1 MKTWHK
7 VAIGAGAVVVLG
19 GIVLFSVNQA
29 NKGVVTV
36 QTAKVA
42 NQDSLVSLVTASGE
56 VKPTTYTNVT
66 AQGYGRITEIFV
78 KEGDHVKKGDR
89 LLLQENVQANADV
102 QAQSAAV
109 NSAESGVQAAE
120 ASYKAA
126 QSDLILQQ
134 ANLEKA
140 KLDYDR
146 GQGLFKDGLI
156 PKQDFDQR
164 KTIYDGAVATVDSAR
179 ARVQS
184 LKAQLDQTRSQV
196 NQGRAVLVRTQDV
209 LHKTTYTSPINGIVS
224 YLPER
229 VGDYVVMGM
238 QNANGSFIMT
248 LSDMSVVT
256 AEVKVDETDIVNV
269 KMGQEA
275 DVTIDAV
282 PGKIFKGKVTE
293 IGSQAVLRS
302 SGLTTTQTTTST
314 QEAKDFKV
322 VVTLANP
329 PENLRPGLS
338 TTAKIKTAE
347 RKNVVA
353 IPIQALAVRTRK
365 DLEEAVK
372 NAKKQGS
379 SNVTLAAPPPPAP
392 GDPKKDE
399 VQGVFVV
406 NGKKAVFLPVE
417 TGIAGVTDI
426 EITKGLK
433 AGDEIVVGS
442 YKALRTLKPES
453 QVKAATDSYREDL
466 VSSGVVIKTEA
477 LTKVYEMGAEKV
489 HALSGVDVEI
499 RKGDYVAIMGPS
511 GSGKSTLMNLIGCL
525 DSPSA
530 GKYWLAG
537 RLVSDLDDDELAYIR
552 NKEIGFVFQT
562 FNLLPRATALH
573 NVELPLIYNGTP
585 SEERI
590 EKAKKALERVDL
602 MDRMHHKPNE
612 LSGGQRQ
619 RVAIARALVNSPS
632 IVLADEPTGNLDSK
646 TGEEIMALFANLHGQ
661 GNTIILV
668 THEHDIAQHA
678 HRIIFIRDGKIA
690 SDEAVA
696 KK

>member
-1 MKTWHK
+1 
-7 VAIGAGAVVVLG
+7 
-19 GIVLFSVNQA
+19 
-29 NKGVVTV
+29 
-36 QTAKVA
+36 
-42 NQDSLVSLVTASGE
+42 
-56 VKPTTYTNVT
+56 VT
-66 AQGYGRITEIFV
+66 AQGFGRITGILV
-78 KEGDHVKKGDR
+78 KEGDHVKKGDK
-89 LLLQENVQANADV
+89 LLLQENVQATADV
-102 QAQSAAV
+102 QAQSAAI
-109 NSAESGVQAAE
+109 NSAESGVEAAG

-126 QSDLILQQ
+126 QSDLISQQ

-164 KTIYDGAVATVDSAR
+164 KTTYDGAVAAVESAR
-179 ARVQS
+179 SRVLS

-196 NQGRAVLVRTQDV
+196 NQGRAVGMRLKDV
-209 LHKTTYTSPINGIVS
+209 LQKTTYTSPINGIVS

-229 VGDYVVMGM
+229 VGDYVVPGI
-238 QNANGSFIMT
+238 QNSNGSFLM
-248 LSDMSVVT
+248 T

-365 DLEEAVK
+365 DLEEAAK

-392 GDPKKDE
+392 GEPKKDE
-399 VQGVFVV
+399 VQGVFVI
-406 NGKKAVFLPVE
+406 NGNKALFRAVE

-426 EITKGLK
+426 EITNGLK
-433 AGDEIVVGS
+433 PGDEIVVGS

-453 QVKAATDSYREDL
+453 Q
-466 VSSGVVIKTEA
+466 IK
-477 LTKVYEMGAEKV
+477 
-489 HALSGVDVEI
+489 VD
-499 RKGDYVAIMGPS
+499 
-511 GSGKSTLMNLIGCL
+511 N
-525 DSPSA
+525 SA
-530 GKYWLAG
+530 PKKQ
-537 RLVSDLDDDELAYIR
+537 DD
-552 NKEIGFVFQT
+552 QQ
-562 FNLLPRATALH
+562 
-573 NVELPLIYNGTP
+573 
-585 SEERI
+585 S
-590 EKAKKALERVDL
+590 
-602 MDRMHHKPNE
+602 
-612 LSGGQRQ
+612 
-619 RVAIARALVNSPS
+619 
-632 IVLADEPTGNLDSK
+632 
-646 TGEEIMALFANLHGQ
+646 
-661 GNTIILV
+661 
-668 THEHDIAQHA
+668 
-678 HRIIFIRDGKIA
+678 
-690 SDEAVA
+690 
-696 KK
+696 

>member
-7 VAIGAGAVVVLG
+7 VAIGVGAAVVLG
-19 GIVLFSVNQA
+19 GVVLVSINQA

-36 QTAKVA
+36 QTSKVA
-42 NQDSLVSLVTASGE
+42 NQESLVSLVTASGE
-56 VKPTTYTNVT
+56 VKPTTYTNIT
-66 AQGYGRITEIFV
+66 AQGFGRITDILV
-78 KEGDHVKKGDR
+78 KEGDRVKKGDK
-89 LLLQENVQANADV
+89 LLLQENIQASADV
-102 QAQSAAV
+102 QAQSAAT

-126 QSDLILQQ
+126 QSDLTSQQ

-140 KLDYDR
+140 KLDWER
-146 GQGLFKDGLI
+146 GQGLYKDGLI

-164 KTIYDGAVATVDSAR
+164 KSTYDAQAATVESSK

-184 LKAQLDQTRSQV
+184 LKATLDQTHSMV
-196 NQGRAVLVRTQDV
+196 NQSRAVLAHTQDV
-209 LHKTTYTSPINGIVS
+209 LHKTIYTSPINGIVS

-229 VGDYVVMGM
+229 VGDYVVPGI
-238 QNANGSFIMT
+238 QNSNGSFLMT

-269 KMGQEA
+269 KLGQEA

-282 PGKIFKGKVTE
+282 PGKVFKGKVTE

-365 DLEEAVK
+365 DLEEA
-372 NAKKQGS
+372 AKSAKSKGGS
-379 SNVTLAAPPPPAP
+379 VTLAAPPPTAP

-406 NGKKAVFLPVE
+406 NGKKAVFRPVE

-426 EITKGLK
+426 EITKGLQP
-433 AGDEIVVGS
+433 GDEIVIGS

-453 QVKAATDSYREDL
+453 PVK
-466 VSSGVVIKTEA
+466 
-477 LTKVYEMGAEKV
+477 
-489 HALSGVDVEI
+489 VDNTAP
-499 RKGDYVAIMGPS
+499 K
-511 GSGKSTLMNLIGCL
+511 KQ
-525 DSPSA
+525 
-530 GKYWLAG
+530 
-537 RLVSDLDDDELAYIR
+537 DD
-552 NKEIGFVFQT
+552 QQ
-562 FNLLPRATALH
+562 
-573 NVELPLIYNGTP
+573 
-585 SEERI
+585 S
-590 EKAKKALERVDL
+590 
-602 MDRMHHKPNE
+602 
-612 LSGGQRQ
+612 
-619 RVAIARALVNSPS
+619 
-632 IVLADEPTGNLDSK
+632 
-646 TGEEIMALFANLHGQ
+646 
-661 GNTIILV
+661 
-668 THEHDIAQHA
+668 
-678 HRIIFIRDGKIA
+678 
-690 SDEAVA
+690 
-696 KK
+696 

>member
-1 MKTWHK
+1 MKTWQK
-7 VAIGAGAVVVLG
+7 VAIGVGAVAVLG

-42 NQDSLVSLVTASGE
+42 TQDNLVSLVTASGE

-66 AQGYGRITEIFV
+66 AQGFGRIIEILV
-78 KEGDHVKKGDR
+78 KEGDHIKKGDK

-102 QAQSAAV
+102 QAQSATIT
-109 NSAESGVQAAE
+109 SAESAVQAAE

-126 QSDLILQQ
+126 QSDLVMQQ

-140 KLDYDR
+140 KQDFDR
-146 GQGLFKDGLI
+146 GQGLLKDGLI

-164 KTIYDGAVATVDSAR
+164 KTSYDGAVASVEASK

-196 NQGRAVLVRTQDV
+196 NQTKAVLVRARDV
-209 LHKTTYTSPINGIVS
+209 LQKTAYVSPINGIVS
-224 YLPER
+224 YLPVRLGE
-229 VGDYVVMGM
+229 YVVPGI
-238 QNANGSFIMT
+238 QNSTGSFLMT

-269 KMGQEA
+269 KIGQEA
-275 DVTIDAV
+275 DVTIGAV

-322 VVTLANP
+322 VVTLSNP
-329 PENLRPGLS
+329 PENVRPGLS

-365 DLEEAVK
+365 DLEEAAK
-372 NAKKQGS
+372 NAKNQTGS
-379 SNVTLAAPPPPAP
+379 SVTLAAPPPAAP

-406 NGKKAVFLPVE
+406 NGKKAAFRPVE
-417 TGIAGVTDI
+417 TGISGITDI
-426 EITKGLK
+426 EITKGLQ

-442 YKALRTLKPES
+442 YKALRTLKPEAT
-453 QVKAATDSYREDL
+453 VKIDNSAPK
-466 VSSGVVIKTEA
+466 KTE
-477 LTKVYEMGAEKV
+477 
-489 HALSGVDVEI
+489 D
-499 RKGDYVAIMGPS
+499 
-511 GSGKSTLMNLIGCL
+511 
-525 DSPSA
+525 
-530 GKYWLAG
+530 
-537 RLVSDLDDDELAYIR
+537 
-552 NKEIGFVFQT
+552 Q
-562 FNLLPRATALH
+562 
-573 NVELPLIYNGTP
+573 
-585 SEERI
+585 
-590 EKAKKALERVDL
+590 
-602 MDRMHHKPNE
+602 
-612 LSGGQRQ
+612 Q
-619 RVAIARALVNSPS
+619 
-632 IVLADEPTGNLDSK
+632 
-646 TGEEIMALFANLHGQ
+646 
-661 GNTIILV
+661 
-668 THEHDIAQHA
+668 
-678 HRIIFIRDGKIA
+678 
-690 SDEAVA
+690 
-696 KK
+696 